1 MRIAGVRVSAPA
13 VLLLAQSLEDAGY
26 AETAATVREGL
37 KLQVL
42 EPALTLEDHQ
52 AMLLALGDHCPT
64 GLARLRRE
72 LLEDDMRR
80 RLAGA

>member
-1 MRIAGVRVSAPA
+1 MRVAGVRLSPPSVR
-13 VLLLAQSLEDAGY
+13 LLAGILDDAGY
-26 AETAATVREGL
+26 PATAATLRQGIE
-37 KLQVL
+37 LQVL

-64 GLARLRRE
+64 SLARLRRE
-72 LLEDDMRR
+72 LLEDERRR

>member
-1 MRIAGVRVSAPA
+1 MRIVGVRVSAPA
-13 VLLLAQSLEDAGY
+13 VRLLTEILDGAGY
-26 AETAATVREGL
+26 PATAATLRKGIE
-37 KLQVL
+37 LQVL

-52 AMLLALGDHCPT
+52 AMLLALGDNCPT

-80 RLAGA
+80 KLAGG

>member
-1 MRIAGVRVSAPA
+1 MRIAGVRVSPPA
-13 VLLLAQSLEDAGY
+13 VRLLTQILDDAGY
-26 AETAATVREGL
+26 PDTAATLRQGIE
-37 KLQVL
+37 LQVL

-52 AMLLALGDHCPT
+52 AMLLALDDHCPT
-64 GLARLRRE
+64 SLARLRRE